1 MILYATKQ
9 TLERFKLKLPEEM
22 SDPLVA
28 ALVRNVIQYEQG
40 DSLLEWGAKLF
51 YFDRRKCMQVVNFA
65 SKLTFFLV
73 DIKLEDLP
81 GVGHAIAEYMMDL
94 YRDSAGMKELLER
107 FFDDHPL
114 VAISNLTNRSAIAT
128 LNRTQRTFL
137 ADGYELYRYIQ
148 DGILHTRKINRDVN
162 RDWYFTRKEDKKIIY
177 FQSAEYFEQLLKKR
191 YQTGG

>member
-28 ALVRNVIQYEQG
+28 ALVRSVIQREQG

-65 SKLTFFLV
+65 SKLTLFLV
-73 DIKLEDLP
+73 DIKLDDLP
-81 GVGHAIAEYMMDL
+81 GVGNAIAEYMMDL
-94 YRDSAGMKELLER
+94 YQDSAEMKMLLER
-107 FFDDHPL
+107 LFEEHP
-114 VAISNLTNRSAIAT
+114 VFAFSKLTNRSAIAT

-162 RDWYFTRKEDKKIIY
+162 RDWYFTRQEGKETIY

-191 YQTGG
+191 YQLGV